1 MSNLFRKKIEPRC
14 AYCKRGDMLGN
25 DEIICRKHGV
35 VTAGASCRAFVYDP
49 LRRNPPPQVKLKTG
63 YTEEDMRI

>member
-1 MSNLFRKKIEPRC
+1 MEPRC
-14 AYCKRGDMLGN
+14 AYCKRGEVLSS

-35 VTAGASCRAFVYDP
+35 MVAADTCRSFAYDP
-49 LRRNPPPQVKLKTG
+49 LKRVPAPQAKLKTG